1 MGSAP
6 FLIGPDRRMFTGIR
20 SQSTSGLYLVRILTI
35 PFAVLIAAVP
45 AIAQDSA
52 GVYELHQVEAPPR
65 PLNAAE
71 LAPALQQG
79 YPPSLRDAG
88 VGGMVHLSFVVG
100 VDGQPADVR
109 VVSATDSAFSAPTVQ
124 AISLLRFT
132 PAQVGGR
139 PVAVRVEQPIH
150 WRVQAAQ
157 VASAAPILPDSVQVL
172 ALDSVDVRPLPLNF
186 PDFETSLRALYPAE
200 LRSTGATAAVLTGF
214 AVDPG
219 GQPQFAQVLES
230 SDARFDAATLD
241 AVRRLRFQP
250 ARRGQT
256 PAWVWMEVPVQ
267 WADPGAGAPD
277 ADGESAEGYELTA
290 VTEVPRVM
298 NTRGF
303 QDVLARRYPPALRD
317 AGRSGR
323 VLVRFRVRADGT
335 VSHATIQRSTNS
347 EFDLPSLE
355 AVRTLRFHPA
365 RLNGRPV
372 PVWVEQPIDWSV
384 SPGAVAPHP

>member
-1 MGSAP
+1 M
-6 FLIGPDRRMFTGIR
+6 
-20 SQSTSGLYLVRILTI
+20 RILTI
-35 PFAVLIAAVP
+35 PLAILIAAAP
-45 AIAQDSA
+45 ALAQDAA

-79 YPPSLRDAG
+79 YPPGLRDAG
-88 VGGMVHLSFVVG
+88 VGGTVHLSFVVG

-124 AISLLRFT
+124 ALSLLRFT

-139 PVAVRVEQPIH
+139 PVAVRVEQPIN
-150 WRVQAAQ
+150 WRVE
-157 VASAAPILPDSVQVL
+157 AAPVAAAAPVLPDSVPVL
-172 ALDSVDVRPLPLNF
+172 PLDSVNVRPLPLNF
-186 PDFETSLRALYPAE
+186 PDFETSLRALYPAL
-200 LRSTGATAAVLTGF
+200 LRSTGATASVLAGF
-214 AVDPG
+214 AIDPG
-219 GQPQFAQVLES
+219 GQPQYVQVLES

-256 PAWVWMEVPVQ
+256 AAWVWMEVPVQ
-267 WADPGAGAPD
+267 WADPGAVAQG
-277 ADGESAEGYELTA
+277 ADGESAEGYELSD

-298 NTRGF
+298 SARAF
-303 QDVLARRYPPALRD
+303 QDVLARKYPPALRD
-317 AGRSGR
+317 GGRSGR

-347 EFDLPSLE
+347 EFDQPSLE

-372 PVWVEQPIDWSV
+372 PVWVEQPIDWTVMTGPNVGSL
-384 SPGAVAPHP
+384 APQP